1 MTASTIFSASSNDG
15 SRGSLT
21 AGFYK
26 MFSEKEIVVRKW
38 DPSMETFGSE
48 IEDSDELNRFAEN
61 KKDLD
66 RYCGAYPYE
75 RSAFTI
81 PESAL

>member
-1 MTASTIFSASSNDG
+1 
-15 SRGSLT
+15 
-21 AGFYK
+21 
-26 MFSEKEIVVRKW
+26 
-38 DPSMETFGSE
+38 METFGSE
-48 IEDSDELNRFAEN
+48 IEDSDELNRFVEN

-81 PESAL
+81 PESALWLEYTN